1 MKKVILTKPGNASKE
16 ISKQLEKA
24 GLSKDAL
31 LVWPAFSFRKPYAPD
46 TETILNGADL
56 GAVLVVVSPTA
67 AQFLYD
73 QLPNF
78 PKDTQFAAV
87 GEPTAKKIEALYKPI
102 KPVIFPSGSVDVSG
116 SERLFEV
123 FEAMGLPERVVI
135 VRGQTGRGYLFE
147 ALQERGVSVS
157 KAVIYER
164 VPFQLSTSEKAKVS
178 PSDALIVLVTSTDA
192 VNHLWE
198 SLGQEFADSLRNAA
212 YFTIH
217 HRIAERLKSLGAGK
231 VTIYDSAKDNIVQ
244 LIADTA
250 S

>member
-16 ISKQLEKA
+16 ISKLLENA

-31 LVWPAFSFRKPYAPD
+31 LVWPAFSFHKPDTPD
-46 TETILNGADL
+46 TEIILKEADIGAL
-56 GAVLVVVSPTA
+56 LVVVSPTA

-73 QLPNF
+73 QLPNL
-78 PKDTQFAAV
+78 PKNTQFAAV
-87 GEPTAKKIEALYKPI
+87 GEPTARKLEALYKPV

-116 SERLFEV
+116 SERLFELLD
-123 FEAMGLPERVVI
+123 ARGLPERVVI
-135 VRGQTGRGYLFE
+135 VRGQTGREFLYE
-147 ALQERGVSVS
+147 ALQERGVIVN

-164 VPFQLSTSEKAKVS
+164 IPFELSASEKAKVS
-178 PSDALIVLVTSTDA
+178 PSEDLIILVTSTDA

-198 SLGQEFADSLRNAA
+198 NLGPEFTDSLKKAA

-217 HRIAERLKSLGAGK
+217 HRISERIKSLGAQNVK
-231 VTIYDSAKDNIVQ
+231 IYDSAKDNIVQ
-244 LIADTA
+244 LIAEIA